1 MNSKFR
7 QPIVVVLGHID
18 SGKTSLLD
26 KIRGTAVQSREAGG
40 ITQHIGASFFPIET
54 LEDLCGNLLE
64 KVGGKID
71 IPGILVIDTPGHA
84 VFTNLRNRGGSASD
98 ISILVIDAMKGI
110 EVQTRE
116 SLDILRKRKVPF
128 LIALNKLDTVPGWR
142 PSSSL
147 TSSLKQLDES
157 TRNNLDGRIYDVV
170 GELSRHGIQSEA
182 FYRLQDP
189 QKQVAIVPVSAK
201 TGEGIPELISLL
213 IGLTQSY
220 LKQKLT
226 VSGNTRGI
234 VLEVTE
240 EPGLGDTA
248 NIILT
253 DGILNKNDEI
263 AVAKK
268 EGAVLTKI
276 KAIFMPK
283 PLDEMRDPRDK
294 FSPVNQVVAA
304 TGAKISTSDLEG
316 VLGGSPIIGI
326 NDGNLELVKN
336 EIESEIKSI
345 FVETDNVGIIVKA
358 DTLGSLEA
366 VVDTLKESNIAIST
380 ADTGMVSRKDVIKA
394 QVITET
400 DKYLGSILAFGVK
413 VLDDAKEEA
422 NKNGIRIFSQ
432 PVLYDLVDE
441 YQDWVTSD
449 KENMQRTELDSI
461 ILPCKFQLIKGMVF
475 RRNGPAVCGVEI
487 LGGSL
492 KQKSSIIN
500 SEGKEVGV
508 VKQIQDNGEN
518 IQNAPK
524 GSEVAISMNEPVIG
538 RTIREG
544 EILYSLPNDIGVRL
558 LKDRYSDSLSED
570 ELAILNEI
578 IELRRKVVP
587 LYGF

>member
-54 LEDLCGNLLE
+54 LEQLCGSLLQ

-98 ISILVIDAMKGI
+98 ISILVIDAMKGL

-142 PSSSL
+142 SSSSL
-147 TSSLKQLDES
+147 TSSLKQLDE
-157 TRNNLDGRIYDVV
+157 TTQDNLDGRIYNVV
-170 GELSRHGIQSEA
+170 GELSRYGIQSEA

-226 VSGNTRGI
+226 VSNETRGI

-253 DGILNKNDEI
+253 DGVLNKHDEI

-268 EGAVLTKI
+268 DGVVTTKI

-294 FSPVNQVVAA
+294 FTPVDRVVAA
-304 TGAKISTSDLEG
+304 SGVKISTSDLDG

-326 NDGNLELVKN
+326 TDSNIDSVKN

-345 FVETDNVGIIVKA
+345 FVETDSVGIIVKA

-366 VVDTLKESNIAIST
+366 VVDTLKENDISIST
-380 ADTGMVSRKDVIKA
+380 ADTGMVSRKDVVKA

-413 VLDDAKEEA
+413 VLDDAKDEA

-441 YQDWVTSD
+441 YRDWVTSD
-449 KENMQRTELDSI
+449 KENMQRTELDLI
-461 ILPCKFQLIKGMVF
+461 MMPCKFQLIKGMVF

-487 LGGSL
+487 LVGSL
-492 KQKSSIIN
+492 KQKSIIIN
-500 SEGKEVGV
+500 STGKEVGV
-508 VKQIQDNGEN
+508 IKQIEDNGEN
-518 IQNAPK
+518 IKQAAK
-524 GSEVAISMNEPVIG
+524 GSEVAVSMNEPVIG

-558 LKDRYSDSLSED
+558 LKERYHDSLSDD
-570 ELAILNEI
+570 ESNILDEI
-578 IELRRKVVP
+578 ITLRRKVVP

>member
-1 MNSKFR
+1 MNAKFR

-54 LEDLCGNLLE
+54 LEQLCGNLLQ

-98 ISILVIDAMKGI
+98 ISILVIDAMKGL

-142 PSSSL
+142 SSSSL
-147 TSSLKQLDES
+147 TSSLKQLDE
-157 TRNNLDGRIYDVV
+157 TTQDNLDGRIYNVV
-170 GELSRHGIQSEA
+170 GELSRYGIQSEA
-182 FYRLQDP
+182 FYRLQNP

-226 VSGNTRGI
+226 VSNETRGI

-253 DGILNKNDEI
+253 DGVLNKYDEI

-268 EGAVLTKI
+268 DGVVTTKI

-294 FSPVNQVVAA
+294 FTPVDRVVAA
-304 TGAKISTSDLEG
+304 SGVKISTSDLDG

-326 NDGNLELVKN
+326 TDSNIDSVKN

-345 FVETDNVGIIVKA
+345 FIETDSVGIIVKA

-366 VVDTLKESNIAIST
+366 VVDTLKENDISIST
-380 ADTGMVSRKDVIKA
+380 ADTGMVSRKDVVKA

-413 VLDDAKEEA
+413 VLDDAKDEA

-432 PVLYDLVDE
+432 PVIYDLVDE
-441 YQDWVTSD
+441 YRDWVTSD
-449 KENMQRTELDSI
+449 KENMQRTELDLI
-461 ILPCKFQLIKGMVF
+461 MMPCKFQLIKGMVF

-487 LGGSL
+487 LVGSL
-492 KQKSSIIN
+492 KQKSIIIN
-500 SEGKEVGV
+500 STGKEVGV
-508 VKQIQDNGEN
+508 IKQIEDNGEK
-518 IQNAPK
+518 IKQAAK
-524 GSEVAISMNEPVIG
+524 GSEVAVSMNEPVIG

-558 LKDRYSDSLSED
+558 LKERYHDSLSDD
-570 ELAILNEI
+570 ESNILDEI
-578 IELRRKVVP
+578 ITLRRKVVP

>member
-54 LEDLCGNLLE
+54 LEQLCGNLLQ

-98 ISILVIDAMKGI
+98 ISILVIDAMKGL

-142 PSSSL
+142 SSSSL
-147 TSSLKQLDES
+147 TSSLKQLDE
-157 TRNNLDGRIYDVV
+157 TTQNNLDGRIYNVV
-170 GELSRHGIQSEA
+170 GELSRYGIQSEA
-182 FYRLQDP
+182 FYRLQNP

-226 VSGNTRGI
+226 VSNDTRGI

-253 DGILNKNDEI
+253 DGVLNKHDEI

-268 EGAVLTKI
+268 DGVVTTKI

-294 FSPVNQVVAA
+294 FTPVDQVVAA
-304 TGAKISTSDLEG
+304 SGVKISTSDLDG

-326 NDGNLELVKN
+326 TDSNIDSVKN

-345 FVETDNVGIIVKA
+345 FVETDSVGIIVKA

-366 VVDTLKESNIAIST
+366 VVDTLKENDISIST
-380 ADTGMVSRKDVIKA
+380 ADTGMVSRKDVVKA

-413 VLDDAKEEA
+413 VLDDAKDEA

-441 YQDWVTSD
+441 YRDWVTSD
-449 KENMQRTELDSI
+449 KENMQRTELDLI
-461 ILPCKFQLIKGMVF
+461 MMPCKFQLIKGMVF

-487 LGGSL
+487 LVGSL
-492 KQKSSIIN
+492 KQKSIIIN
-500 SEGKEVGV
+500 STGKEVGV
-508 VKQIQDNGEN
+508 IKQIEDNGEN
-518 IQNAPK
+518 IKQAAK
-524 GSEVAISMNEPVIG
+524 GSEVAVSMNEPVIG

-558 LKDRYSDSLSED
+558 LKERYHDSLSDD
-570 ELAILNEI
+570 ESNILDEI
-578 IELRRKVVP
+578 ITLRRKVVP

>member
-54 LEDLCGNLLE
+54 LEQLCGNLLQ

-98 ISILVIDAMKGI
+98 ISILVIDAMKGL

-142 PSSSL
+142 SSSSL
-147 TSSLKQLDES
+147 TSSLKQLDE
-157 TRNNLDGRIYDVV
+157 TTQDNLDGRIYNVV
-170 GELSRHGIQSEA
+170 GELSRYGIQSEA
-182 FYRLQDP
+182 FYRLQNP

-226 VSGNTRGI
+226 VSNDTRGI

-253 DGILNKNDEI
+253 DGVLNKYDEI

-268 EGAVLTKI
+268 DGVVTTKI

-294 FSPVNQVVAA
+294 FTPVDRVVAA
-304 TGAKISTSDLEG
+304 SGVKISTSDLDG

-326 NDGNLELVKN
+326 TDSNIDSVKN

-345 FVETDNVGIIVKA
+345 FVETDSVGIIVKA

-366 VVDTLKESNIAIST
+366 VVDTLKENDISIST
-380 ADTGMVSRKDVIKA
+380 ADTGMVSRKDVVKA

-413 VLDDAKEEA
+413 VLDDAKDEA

-441 YQDWVTSD
+441 YRDWVTSD
-449 KENMQRTELDSI
+449 KENMQRTELDLI
-461 ILPCKFQLIKGMVF
+461 MMPCKFQLIKGMVF

-487 LGGSL
+487 LVGSL
-492 KQKSSIIN
+492 KQKSIIIN
-500 SEGKEVGV
+500 STGKEVGV
-508 VKQIQDNGEN
+508 IKQIEDNGEN
-518 IQNAPK
+518 IKQAAK
-524 GSEVAISMNEPVIG
+524 GSEVAVSMNEPVIG

-558 LKDRYSDSLSED
+558 LKERYHDSLSDD
-570 ELAILNEI
+570 ESNILDEI
-578 IELRRKVVP
+578 ITLRRKVVP

>member
-54 LEDLCGNLLE
+54 LEQLCGNLLQ

-147 TSSLKQLDES
+147 TSSLKQLDE
-157 TRNNLDGRIYDVV
+157 TTQNNLDGRIYNVV
-170 GELSRHGIQSEA
+170 GELSRYGIQSEA

-226 VSGNTRGI
+226 VSDDTRGI

-253 DGILNKNDEI
+253 DGVLNKHDEI

-268 EGAVLTKI
+268 DGAVTTKI

-294 FSPVNQVVAA
+294 FTPVDQVVAA
-304 TGAKISTSDLEG
+304 SGVKISTSDLDG

-326 NDGNLELVKN
+326 TDGNIDSVKN
-336 EIESEIKSI
+336 EIESEIKAI
-345 FVETDNVGIIVKA
+345 FVETDSVGIIVKA

-366 VVDTLKESNIAIST
+366 VVDTLKENDISIST
-380 ADTGMVSRKDVIKA
+380 ADTGMVSRKDVVKA

-400 DKYLGSILAFGVK
+400 NKYLGSILAFGVK
-413 VLDDAKEEA
+413 VLDDAKDEA

-441 YQDWVTSD
+441 YRDWVTSD
-449 KENMQRTELDSI
+449 KENMQKTELDSI
-461 ILPCKFQLIKGMVF
+461 MMPCKFQLIKGMVF

-492 KQKSSIIN
+492 KQKSIIIN
-500 SEGKEVGV
+500 STGKEVGV
-508 VKQIQDNGEN
+508 IKQIEDNGEN
-518 IQNAPK
+518 IKQAAK
-524 GSEVAISMNEPVIG
+524 GSEVSVSMNEPVIG

-558 LKDRYSDSLSED
+558 LKERYHDSLSDD
-570 ELAILNEI
+570 ESNILDEI
-578 IELRRKVVP
+578 ITLRRKVVP

>member
-1 MNSKFR
+1 M
-7 QPIVVVLGHID
+7 
-18 SGKTSLLD
+18 
-26 KIRGTAVQSREAGG
+26 
-40 ITQHIGASFFPIET
+40 
-54 LEDLCGNLLE
+54 
-64 KVGGKID
+64 
-71 IPGILVIDTPGHA
+71 
-84 VFTNLRNRGGSASD
+84 
-98 ISILVIDAMKGI
+98 
-110 EVQTRE
+110 
-116 SLDILRKRKVPF
+116 
-128 LIALNKLDTVPGWR
+128 
-142 PSSSL
+142 
-147 TSSLKQLDES
+147 
-157 TRNNLDGRIYDVV
+157 
-170 GELSRHGIQSEA
+170 
-182 FYRLQDP
+182 
-189 QKQVAIVPVSAK
+189 
-201 TGEGIPELISLL
+201 

-226 VSGNTRGI
+226 VSDDTRGI

-253 DGILNKNDEI
+253 DGVLNKHDEI

-268 EGAVLTKI
+268 DGAVTTKI

-294 FSPVNQVVAA
+294 FTPVDQVVAA
-304 TGAKISTSDLEG
+304 SGVKISTSDLDG

-326 NDGNLELVKN
+326 TDGNIDSVKN

-345 FVETDNVGIIVKA
+345 FVETDSVGIIVKA

-366 VVDTLKESNIAIST
+366 VVDTLKENDISIST
-380 ADTGMVSRKDVIKA
+380 ADTGMVSRKDVVKA

-413 VLDDAKEEA
+413 VLDDAKDEA

-441 YQDWVTSD
+441 YSDCVTSD
-449 KENMQRTELDSI
+449 KEIMQRTELDSI
-461 ILPCKFQLIKGMVF
+461 IMPCKFQLMKGMVF
-475 RRNGPAVCGVEI
+475 RRNGPAVCCIEI

-492 KQKSSIIN
+492 KQKSIIIN
-500 SEGKEVGV
+500 STGKEVGV
-508 VKQIQDNGEN
+508 IKQIEDNGEN
-518 IQNAPK
+518 IKQAAK
-524 GSEVAISMNEPVIG
+524 GSEVAVSMNEPVIG

-558 LKDRYSDSLSED
+558 LKERYHDSLSDD
-570 ELAILNEI
+570 ESNILDEI
-578 IELRRKVVP
+578 ITLRRKVVP

>member
-128 LIALNKLDTVPGWR
+128 IIALNKLDTVPGWR

-189 QKQVAIVPVSAK
+189 KKQVAIVPVSAK

-226 VSGNTRGI
+226 VSGDTRGI

-326 NDGNLELVKN
+326 NDGNLDLVKN

-345 FVETDNVGIIVKA
+345 FVETDSVGIIVKA

-422 NKNGIRIFSQ
+422 NKNGIRIFSE

-441 YQDWVTSD
+441 YRDWVTSD
-449 KENMQRTELDSI
+449 KENLQRTELDSI

-492 KQKSSIIN
+492 KHKSSIIN

-508 VKQIQDNGEN
+508 VKQIKDNGEN

-524 GSEVAISMNEPVIG
+524 GSEVSISMNEPVIG

-544 EILYSLPNDIGVRL
+544 EILYSLPANIGVRL
-558 LKDRYSDSLSED
+558 LKDQHSDSLSED
-570 ELAILNEI
+570 ELTILDEI

>member
-128 LIALNKLDTVPGWR
+128 IIALNKLDTVPGWR

-189 QKQVAIVPVSAK
+189 KKQVAIVPVSAK

-226 VSGNTRGI
+226 VSGDTRGI

-345 FVETDNVGIIVKA
+345 FVETDSVGIIVKA

-422 NKNGIRIFSQ
+422 NKNGIRIFSE

-441 YQDWVTSD
+441 YRDWVTSD
-449 KENMQRTELDSI
+449 KENLQRTELDSI

-492 KQKSSIIN
+492 KHKSSIIN

-508 VKQIQDNGEN
+508 VKQIKDNGEN

-524 GSEVAISMNEPVIG
+524 GSEVSISMNEPVIG

-544 EILYSLPNDIGVRL
+544 EILYSLPANIGVRL
-558 LKDRYSDSLSED
+558 LKDRHSDSLSED
-570 ELAILNEI
+570 ELTILDEI

>member
-54 LEDLCGNLLE
+54 LEQLCGNLLQ

-98 ISILVIDAMKGI
+98 ISILVIDAMKGL

-142 PSSSL
+142 SSSSL
-147 TSSLKQLDES
+147 TSSLKQLDE
-157 TRNNLDGRIYDVV
+157 TTQDNLDGRIYNVV
-170 GELSRHGIQSEA
+170 GELSRYGIQSEA
-182 FYRLQDP
+182 FYRLQNP

-226 VSGNTRGI
+226 VSNETRGI

-253 DGILNKNDEI
+253 DGVLNKYDEI

-268 EGAVLTKI
+268 DGVVTTKI

-294 FSPVNQVVAA
+294 FTPVDRVVAA
-304 TGAKISTSDLEG
+304 SGVKISTSDLDG

-326 NDGNLELVKN
+326 TDSNIDSVKN

-345 FVETDNVGIIVKA
+345 FIETDSVGIIVKA

-366 VVDTLKESNIAIST
+366 VVDTLKENDISIST
-380 ADTGMVSRKDVIKA
+380 ADTGMVSRKDVVKA

-413 VLDDAKEEA
+413 VLDDAKDEA

-432 PVLYDLVDE
+432 PVIYDLVDE
-441 YQDWVTSD
+441 YRDWVTSD
-449 KENMQRTELDSI
+449 KENMQRTELDLI
-461 ILPCKFQLIKGMVF
+461 IMPCKFQLIKGMVF

-487 LGGSL
+487 LVGSL
-492 KQKSSIIN
+492 KQKSIIIN
-500 SEGKEVGV
+500 STGKEVGV
-508 VKQIQDNGEN
+508 IKQIEDNGEK
-518 IQNAPK
+518 IKQAAK
-524 GSEVAISMNEPVIG
+524 GSEVAVSMNEPVIG

-558 LKDRYSDSLSED
+558 LKERYHDSLSDD
-570 ELAILNEI
+570 ESNILDEI
-578 IELRRKVVP
+578 ITLRRKVVP

>member
-54 LEDLCGNLLE
+54 LEQLCGNLLQ

-98 ISILVIDAMKGI
+98 ISILVIDAMKGL

-142 PSSSL
+142 SSSSL
-147 TSSLKQLDES
+147 TSSLKQLDE
-157 TRNNLDGRIYDVV
+157 TTQDNLDGRIYNVV
-170 GELSRHGIQSEA
+170 GELSRYGIQSEA
-182 FYRLQDP
+182 FYRLQNP

-226 VSGNTRGI
+226 VSNETRGI

-248 NIILT
+248 NIILI
-253 DGILNKNDEI
+253 DGVLNKHDEI

-268 EGAVLTKI
+268 DGVVTTKI
-276 KAIFMPK
+276 KAMFMPK

-294 FSPVNQVVAA
+294 FTPVDQVVAA
-304 TGAKISTSDLEG
+304 SGVKISTSDLDG

-326 NDGNLELVKN
+326 TDSNIDSVKN

-345 FVETDNVGIIVKA
+345 FVETDSVGIIVKA

-366 VVDTLKESNIAIST
+366 IVDTLKENDISIST
-380 ADTGMVSRKDVIKA
+380 ADTGMVSRKDVVKA

-413 VLDDAKEEA
+413 VLDDAKDEA

-441 YQDWVTSD
+441 YRDWVTSD
-449 KENMQRTELDSI
+449 KENMQRTELDLI
-461 ILPCKFQLIKGMVF
+461 MMPCKFQLIKGMVF

-487 LGGSL
+487 LVGSL
-492 KQKSSIIN
+492 KQKSIIIN
-500 SEGKEVGV
+500 STGKEVGV
-508 VKQIQDNGEN
+508 IKQIEDNGEK
-518 IQNAPK
+518 IKQAAK
-524 GSEVAISMNEPVIG
+524 GSEVAVSMNEPVIG

-558 LKDRYSDSLSED
+558 LKERYHDSLSDD
-570 ELAILNEI
+570 ESNILDEI
-578 IELRRKVVP
+578 ITLRRKVVP

>member
-54 LEDLCGNLLE
+54 LEQLCGNLLQ

-98 ISILVIDAMKGI
+98 ISILVIDAMKGL

-116 SLDILRKRKVPF
+116 SIDILRKRKVPF

-147 TSSLKQLDES
+147 TSSLKQLDE
-157 TRNNLDGRIYDVV
+157 TTQNNLDGRIYNVV
-170 GELSRHGIQSEA
+170 GELSRYGIQSEA

-226 VSGNTRGI
+226 VSDDTRGI

-253 DGILNKNDEI
+253 DGVLNKHDEI

-268 EGAVLTKI
+268 DGAVTTKI

-294 FSPVNQVVAA
+294 FTPVDQVVAA
-304 TGAKISTSDLEG
+304 SGVKISTSDLDG

-326 NDGNLELVKN
+326 TDGNIDSVKN

-345 FVETDNVGIIVKA
+345 FVETDSVGIIVKA

-366 VVDTLKESNIAIST
+366 VVDTLKENDISIST
-380 ADTGMVSRKDVIKA
+380 ADTGMVSRKDVVKA

-400 DKYLGSILAFGVK
+400 NKYLGSILAFGVK
-413 VLDDAKEEA
+413 VLDDAKDEA

-441 YQDWVTSD
+441 YRDWVTSD
-449 KENMQRTELDSI
+449 KENMQKTELDSI
-461 ILPCKFQLIKGMVF
+461 MMPCKFQLIKGMVF

-492 KQKSSIIN
+492 KQKSIIIN
-500 SEGKEVGV
+500 STGKEVGV
-508 VKQIQDNGEN
+508 IKQIEDNGEN
-518 IQNAPK
+518 IKQAAK
-524 GSEVAISMNEPVIG
+524 GNEVAVSMNEPVIG

-558 LKDRYSDSLSED
+558 LKERYHDSLSDD
-570 ELAILNEI
+570 ESNILDEI
-578 IELRRKVVP
+578 ITLRRKVVP

>member
-128 LIALNKLDTVPGWR
+128 IIALNKLDTVPGWR

-189 QKQVAIVPVSAK
+189 KKQVAIVPVSAK

-226 VSGNTRGI
+226 VSGDTRGI

-345 FVETDNVGIIVKA
+345 FVETDSVGIVVKA

-441 YQDWVTSD
+441 YRDWVTSD
-449 KENMQRTELDSI
+449 KENLQRTELDSI

-508 VKQIQDNGEN
+508 VKQIKDNGEN

-524 GSEVAISMNEPVIG
+524 GSEVSISMNEPVIG

-544 EILYSLPNDIGVRL
+544 EILYSLPANIGVRL
-558 LKDRYSDSLSED
+558 LKDRHSDSLSED
-570 ELAILNEI
+570 ELTILDEI

>member
-128 LIALNKLDTVPGWR
+128 IIALNKLDTVPGWR

-189 QKQVAIVPVSAK
+189 KKQVAIVPVSAK

-226 VSGNTRGI
+226 VSGDTRGI

-326 NDGNLELVKN
+326 NDGNLDLVKN

-345 FVETDNVGIIVKA
+345 FVETDSVGIIVKA

-441 YQDWVTSD
+441 YRDWVTSD
-449 KENMQRTELDSI
+449 KENLQRTELDSI

-508 VKQIQDNGEN
+508 VKQIKDNGEN

-524 GSEVAISMNEPVIG
+524 GSEVSISMNEPVIG

-544 EILYSLPNDIGVRL
+544 EILYSLPANIGVRL
-558 LKDRYSDSLSED
+558 LKDRHSDSLSED
-570 ELAILNEI
+570 ELTILDEI

>member
-304 TGAKISTSDLEG
+304 TGA
-316 VLGGSPIIGI
+316 
-326 NDGNLELVKN
+326 
-336 EIESEIKSI
+336 
-345 FVETDNVGIIVKA
+345 
-358 DTLGSLEA
+358 
-366 VVDTLKESNIAIST
+366 
-380 ADTGMVSRKDVIKA
+380 
-394 QVITET
+394 
-400 DKYLGSILAFGVK
+400 
-413 VLDDAKEEA
+413 
-422 NKNGIRIFSQ
+422 
-432 PVLYDLVDE
+432 
-441 YQDWVTSD
+441 
-449 KENMQRTELDSI
+449 
-461 ILPCKFQLIKGMVF
+461 
-475 RRNGPAVCGVEI
+475 
-487 LGGSL
+487 
-492 KQKSSIIN
+492 
-500 SEGKEVGV
+500 
-508 VKQIQDNGEN
+508 
-518 IQNAPK
+518 
-524 GSEVAISMNEPVIG
+524 
-538 RTIREG
+538 
-544 EILYSLPNDIGVRL
+544 
-558 LKDRYSDSLSED
+558 
-570 ELAILNEI
+570 
-578 IELRRKVVP
+578 
-587 LYGF
+587 

>member
-54 LEDLCGNLLE
+54 LEQLCGNLLQ

-98 ISILVIDAMKGI
+98 ISILVIDAMKGL

-147 TSSLKQLDES
+147 TSSLKQLDE
-157 TRNNLDGRIYDVV
+157 TTQNNLDGRIYNVV
-170 GELSRHGIQSEA
+170 GELSRYGIQSEA

-226 VSGNTRGI
+226 VSDDTRGI

-253 DGILNKNDEI
+253 DGVLNKHDEI

-268 EGAVLTKI
+268 DGAVITKI

-294 FSPVNQVVAA
+294 FTPVDQVVAA
-304 TGAKISTSDLEG
+304 SGVKISTSDLDG

-326 NDGNLELVKN
+326 TDGNIDSVKN
-336 EIESEIKSI
+336 EIESEIKAI
-345 FVETDNVGIIVKA
+345 FVETDSVGIIVKA

-366 VVDTLKESNIAIST
+366 VVDTLKENDISIST
-380 ADTGMVSRKDVIKA
+380 ADTGMVSRKDVVKA

-400 DKYLGSILAFGVK
+400 NKYLGSILAFGVK
-413 VLDDAKEEA
+413 VLDDAKDEA

-441 YQDWVTSD
+441 YRDWVTSD
-449 KENMQRTELDSI
+449 KENMQKTELDSI
-461 ILPCKFQLIKGMVF
+461 MMPCKFQLIKGMVF

-487 LGGSL
+487 LVGSL
-492 KQKSSIIN
+492 KQKSIIIN
-500 SEGKEVGV
+500 STGKEVGV
-508 VKQIQDNGEN
+508 IKQIEDNGEN
-518 IQNAPK
+518 IKQATK
-524 GSEVAISMNEPVIG
+524 GSEVAVSMNEPVIG

-558 LKDRYSDSLSED
+558 LKGRYHDSLSDD
-570 ELAILNEI
+570 ESNILDEI
-578 IELRRKVVP
+578 ITLRRKVVP

>member
-54 LEDLCGNLLE
+54 LEQLCGNLLQ

-98 ISILVIDAMKGI
+98 ISILVIDAMKGL

-142 PSSSL
+142 SSSSL
-147 TSSLKQLDES
+147 TSSLKQLDE
-157 TRNNLDGRIYDVV
+157 TTQDNLDGRIYNVV
-170 GELSRHGIQSEA
+170 GELSRYGIQSEA
-182 FYRLQDP
+182 FYRLQNP

-226 VSGNTRGI
+226 VSNETRGI

-248 NIILT
+248 NIILI
-253 DGILNKNDEI
+253 DGVLNKHDEI

-268 EGAVLTKI
+268 DGVVTTKI
-276 KAIFMPK
+276 KAMFMPK

-294 FSPVNQVVAA
+294 FTPVDQVVAA
-304 TGAKISTSDLEG
+304 SGVKISTSDLDG

-326 NDGNLELVKN
+326 TDSNIDSVKN

-345 FVETDNVGIIVKA
+345 FVETDSVGIIVKA

-366 VVDTLKESNIAIST
+366 IVDTLKENDISIST
-380 ADTGMVSRKDVIKA
+380 ADTGMVSRKDVVKA

-413 VLDDAKEEA
+413 VLDDAKDEA

-441 YQDWVTSD
+441 YRDWVTSD
-449 KENMQRTELDSI
+449 KENMQRTELDLI
-461 ILPCKFQLIKGMVF
+461 MMPCKFQLIKGMVF

-487 LGGSL
+487 LVGSL
-492 KQKSSIIN
+492 KQKSIIIN
-500 SEGKEVGV
+500 STGKEVGV
-508 VKQIQDNGEN
+508 IKQIEDNGEN
-518 IQNAPK
+518 IKQAAK
-524 GSEVAISMNEPVIG
+524 GSEVAVSMNEPVIG

-558 LKDRYSDSLSED
+558 LKERYHDSLSDD
-570 ELAILNEI
+570 ESNILDEI
-578 IELRRKVVP
+578 ITLRRKVVP

>member
-54 LEDLCGNLLE
+54 LEQLCGNLLQ

-98 ISILVIDAMKGI
+98 ISILVIDAMKGL

-147 TSSLKQLDES
+147 TSSLKQLDE
-157 TRNNLDGRIYDVV
+157 TTQNNLDGRIYNVV
-170 GELSRHGIQSEA
+170 GELSRYGIQSEA

-226 VSGNTRGI
+226 VSDDTRGI

-253 DGILNKNDEI
+253 VLNKHDEI

-268 EGAVLTKI
+268 DGAVTTKI
-276 KAIFMPK
+276 KAMFMPK

-294 FSPVNQVVAA
+294 FSPVDQVVAA
-304 TGAKISTSDLEG
+304 SGVKISTSDLDG

-326 NDGNLELVKN
+326 TDGNIDSVKN

-345 FVETDNVGIIVKA
+345 FVETDSVGIIVKA

-366 VVDTLKESNIAIST
+366 VVDTLKENDISIST
-380 ADTGMVSRKDVIKA
+380 ADTGMVSRKDVVKA

-413 VLDDAKEEA
+413 VLDDAKDEA

-441 YQDWVTSD
+441 YRDWVTSD

-461 ILPCKFQLIKGMVF
+461 IMPCKFQLMKGMVF

-492 KQKSSIIN
+492 KQKSIIIN
-500 SEGKEVGV
+500 STGKEVGV
-508 VKQIQDNGEN
+508 IKQIEDNGEN
-518 IQNAPK
+518 IKQAAK
-524 GSEVAISMNEPVIG
+524 GSEVAVSMNEPVIG

-544 EILYSLPNDIGVRL
+544 EILYSLPNNIGVRL
-558 LKDRYSDSLSED
+558 LKGRYHDSLSDD
-570 ELAILNEI
+570 ESNILDEI
-578 IELRRKVVP
+578 ITLRRKVVP

>member
-54 LEDLCGNLLE
+54 LEQLCGNLLQ

-98 ISILVIDAMKGI
+98 ISILVIDAMKGL

-142 PSSSL
+142 SSSSL
-147 TSSLKQLDES
+147 TSSLKQLDE
-157 TRNNLDGRIYDVV
+157 TTQDNLDGRIYNVV
-170 GELSRHGIQSEA
+170 GELSRYGIQSEA
-182 FYRLQDP
+182 FYRLQNP

-226 VSGNTRGI
+226 VSNETRGI

-248 NIILT
+248 NIILI
-253 DGILNKNDEI
+253 DGVLNKHDEI

-268 EGAVLTKI
+268 DGVVTTKI
-276 KAIFMPK
+276 KAMFMPK

-294 FSPVNQVVAA
+294 FTPVDQVVAA
-304 TGAKISTSDLEG
+304 SGVKISTSDLDG

-326 NDGNLELVKN
+326 TDSNIDSVKN

-345 FVETDNVGIIVKA
+345 FIETDSVGIIVKA

-366 VVDTLKESNIAIST
+366 VVDTLKENDISIST
-380 ADTGMVSRKDVIKA
+380 ADTGMVSRKDVVKA

-413 VLDDAKEEA
+413 VLDDAKDEA

-441 YQDWVTSD
+441 YRDWVTSD
-449 KENMQRTELDSI
+449 KENMQRTELDLI
-461 ILPCKFQLIKGMVF
+461 IMPCKFQLIKGMVF

-487 LGGSL
+487 LVGSL
-492 KQKSSIIN
+492 KQKSIIIN
-500 SEGKEVGV
+500 STGKEVGV
-508 VKQIQDNGEN
+508 IKQIEDNGEN
-518 IQNAPK
+518 IKQAAK
-524 GSEVAISMNEPVIG
+524 GSEVAVSMNEPVIG

-558 LKDRYSDSLSED
+558 LKERYHDSLSDD
-570 ELAILNEI
+570 ESNILDEI
-578 IELRRKVVP
+578 ITLRRKVVP

>member
-253 DGILNKNDEI
+253 DGILTKNDEI

-345 FVETDNVGIIVKA
+345 FVETDSVGIIVKA

-422 NKNGIRIFSQ
+422 NKNGIRIFSE

-441 YQDWVTSD
+441 YRDWVTSD
-449 KENMQRTELDSI
+449 KENLQRTELDSI

-492 KQKSSIIN
+492 KHKSSIIN

-508 VKQIQDNGEN
+508 VKQIKDNGEN

-524 GSEVAISMNEPVIG
+524 GSEVSISMNEPVIG

-544 EILYSLPNDIGVRL
+544 EILYSLPANIGVRL
-558 LKDRYSDSLSED
+558 LKDRHSDSLSED
-570 ELAILNEI
+570 ELTILDEI

>member
-54 LEDLCGNLLE
+54 LEQLCGSLLQ

-98 ISILVIDAMKGI
+98 ISILVIDAMKGL

-142 PSSSL
+142 SSSSL
-147 TSSLKQLDES
+147 TSSLKQLDE
-157 TRNNLDGRIYDVV
+157 TTQDNLDGRIYNVV
-170 GELSRHGIQSEA
+170 GELSRYGIQSEA

-226 VSGNTRGI
+226 VSNETRGI

-253 DGILNKNDEI
+253 DGVLNKHDEI

-268 EGAVLTKI
+268 DGVVTTKI

-294 FSPVNQVVAA
+294 FTPVDQVVAA
-304 TGAKISTSDLEG
+304 SGVKISTSDLDG

-326 NDGNLELVKN
+326 TDSNIDSVKN

-345 FVETDNVGIIVKA
+345 FVETDSVGIIVKA

-366 VVDTLKESNIAIST
+366 VVDTLKENDISIST
-380 ADTGMVSRKDVIKA
+380 ADTGMVSRKDVVKA

-413 VLDDAKEEA
+413 VLDDAKDEA

-441 YQDWVTSD
+441 YRDWVTSD
-449 KENMQRTELDSI
+449 KENMQRTELDLI
-461 ILPCKFQLIKGMVF
+461 MMPCKFQLIKGMVF

-487 LGGSL
+487 LVGSL
-492 KQKSSIIN
+492 KQKSIIIN
-500 SEGKEVGV
+500 STGKEVGV
-508 VKQIQDNGEN
+508 IKQIEDNGEN
-518 IQNAPK
+518 IKQAAK
-524 GSEVAISMNEPVIG
+524 GSEVAVSMNEPVIG

-558 LKDRYSDSLSED
+558 LKERYHDSLSDD
-570 ELAILNEI
+570 ESNILDEI
-578 IELRRKVVP
+578 ITLRRKVVP

>member
-54 LEDLCGNLLE
+54 LEQLCGNLLQ

-98 ISILVIDAMKGI
+98 ISILVIDAMKGL

-142 PSSSL
+142 SSSSL
-147 TSSLKQLDES
+147 TSSLKQLDE
-157 TRNNLDGRIYDVV
+157 TTQNNLDGRIYNVV
-170 GELSRHGIQSEA
+170 GELSRYGIQSEA
-182 FYRLQDP
+182 FYRLQNP

-226 VSGNTRGI
+226 VSNETRGI

-253 DGILNKNDEI
+253 DGVLNKHDEI

-268 EGAVLTKI
+268 DGVVTTKI

-294 FSPVNQVVAA
+294 FTPVDQVVAA
-304 TGAKISTSDLEG
+304 SGVKISTSDLDG

-326 NDGNLELVKN
+326 TDSNIDSVKN

-345 FVETDNVGIIVKA
+345 FVETDSVGIIVKA

-366 VVDTLKESNIAIST
+366 VVDTLKENDISIST
-380 ADTGMVSRKDVIKA
+380 ADTGMVSRKDVVKA

-413 VLDDAKEEA
+413 VLDDAKDEA

-441 YQDWVTSD
+441 YRDWVTSD
-449 KENMQRTELDSI
+449 KENMQRTELDLI
-461 ILPCKFQLIKGMVF
+461 MMPCKFQLIKGMVF

-487 LGGSL
+487 LVGSL
-492 KQKSSIIN
+492 KQKSIIIN
-500 SEGKEVGV
+500 STGKEVGV
-508 VKQIQDNGEN
+508 IKQIEDNGEN
-518 IQNAPK
+518 IKQAAK
-524 GSEVAISMNEPVIG
+524 GSEVAVSMNEPVIG

-558 LKDRYSDSLSED
+558 LKGRYHDSLSDD
-570 ELAILNEI
+570 ESNILDEI
-578 IELRRKVVP
+578 ITLRRKVVP

>member
-54 LEDLCGNLLE
+54 LEQLCGNLLQ

-98 ISILVIDAMKGI
+98 ISILVIDAMKGL

-142 PSSSL
+142 SSSSL
-147 TSSLKQLDES
+147 TSSLKQLDE
-157 TRNNLDGRIYDVV
+157 TTQDNLDGRIYNVV
-170 GELSRHGIQSEA
+170 GELSRYGIQSEA
-182 FYRLQDP
+182 FYRLQNP

-226 VSGNTRGI
+226 VSNETRGI

-253 DGILNKNDEI
+253 DGVLNKYDEI

-268 EGAVLTKI
+268 DGVVTTKI

-294 FSPVNQVVAA
+294 FTPVDRVVAA
-304 TGAKISTSDLEG
+304 SGVKISTSDLDG

-326 NDGNLELVKN
+326 TDSNIDSVKN

-345 FVETDNVGIIVKA
+345 FVETDSVGIIVKA

-366 VVDTLKESNIAIST
+366 VVDTLKENDISIST
-380 ADTGMVSRKDVIKA
+380 ADTGMVSRKDVVKA

-413 VLDDAKEEA
+413 VLDDAKDEA

-441 YQDWVTSD
+441 YRDWVTSD
-449 KENMQRTELDSI
+449 KENMQRTELDLI
-461 ILPCKFQLIKGMVF
+461 MMPCKFQLIKGMVF

-487 LGGSL
+487 LVGSL
-492 KQKSSIIN
+492 KQKSIIIN
-500 SEGKEVGV
+500 STGKEVGV
-508 VKQIQDNGEN
+508 IKQIEDNGEN
-518 IQNAPK
+518 IKQAAK
-524 GSEVAISMNEPVIG
+524 GSEVAVSMNEPVIG

-558 LKDRYSDSLSED
+558 LKERYHDSLSDD
-570 ELAILNEI
+570 ESNILDEI
-578 IELRRKVVP
+578 ITLRRKVVP

>member
-54 LEDLCGNLLE
+54 LEQLCGNLLQ

-147 TSSLKQLDES
+147 TSSLKQLDE
-157 TRNNLDGRIYDVV
+157 TTQNNLDGRIYNVV
-170 GELSRHGIQSEA
+170 GELSRYGIQSEA

-226 VSGNTRGI
+226 VSDDTRGI

-253 DGILNKNDEI
+253 DGVLNKHDEI

-268 EGAVLTKI
+268 DGAVTTKI
-276 KAIFMPK
+276 KAMFMPK

-294 FSPVNQVVAA
+294 FTPVDQVVAA
-304 TGAKISTSDLEG
+304 SGVKISTSDLDG

-326 NDGNLELVKN
+326 TDGNIDSVKN

-345 FVETDNVGIIVKA
+345 FVETDSVGIIVKA

-366 VVDTLKESNIAIST
+366 VVDTLKENDISIST
-380 ADTGMVSRKDVIKA
+380 ADTGMVSRKDVVKA

-400 DKYLGSILAFGVK
+400 NKYLGSILAFGVK
-413 VLDDAKEEA
+413 VLDDAKDEA

-441 YQDWVTSD
+441 YRDWVTSD
-449 KENMQRTELDSI
+449 KENMQKTELDSI
-461 ILPCKFQLIKGMVF
+461 MMPCKFQLIKGMVF

-492 KQKSSIIN
+492 KQKSIIIN
-500 SEGKEVGV
+500 STGKEVGV
-508 VKQIQDNGEN
+508 IKQIEDNGEN
-518 IQNAPK
+518 IKQAAK
-524 GSEVAISMNEPVIG
+524 GSEVSVSMNEPVIG

-558 LKDRYSDSLSED
+558 LKERYHDSLSDD
-570 ELAILNEI
+570 ESNILDEI
-578 IELRRKVVP
+578 ITLRRKVVP

>member
-54 LEDLCGNLLE
+54 LEQLCGNLLQ

-98 ISILVIDAMKGI
+98 ISILVIDAMKGL

-147 TSSLKQLDES
+147 TSSLKQLDE
-157 TRNNLDGRIYDVV
+157 TTQNNLDGRIYNVV
-170 GELSRHGIQSEA
+170 GELSRYGIQSEA

-226 VSGNTRGI
+226 VSDDTRGI

-253 DGILNKNDEI
+253 DGVLNKHDEI

-268 EGAVLTKI
+268 DGAVTTKI

-294 FSPVNQVVAA
+294 FTPVDQVVAA
-304 TGAKISTSDLEG
+304 SGVKISTSDLDG

-326 NDGNLELVKN
+326 TDGNIDSVKN

-345 FVETDNVGIIVKA
+345 FVETDSVGIIVKA

-366 VVDTLKESNIAIST
+366 VVDTLKENDISIST
-380 ADTGMVSRKDVIKA
+380 ADTGMVSRKDVVKA

-400 DKYLGSILAFGVK
+400 NKYLGSILAFGVK
-413 VLDDAKEEA
+413 VLDDAKDEA

-441 YQDWVTSD
+441 YRDWVTSD
-449 KENMQRTELDSI
+449 KENMQKTELDSI
-461 ILPCKFQLIKGMVF
+461 MMPCKFQLIKGMVF

-492 KQKSSIIN
+492 KQKSIIIN
-500 SEGKEVGV
+500 STGKEVGV
-508 VKQIQDNGEN
+508 IKQIEDNGEN
-518 IQNAPK
+518 IKQAAK
-524 GSEVAISMNEPVIG
+524 GSEVAVSMNEPVIG

-558 LKDRYSDSLSED
+558 LKERYHDSLSDD
-570 ELAILNEI
+570 ESNILDEI
-578 IELRRKVVP
+578 ITLRRKVVP

>member
-54 LEDLCGNLLE
+54 LEQLCGNLLQ

-98 ISILVIDAMKGI
+98 ISILVIDAMKGL

-142 PSSSL
+142 SSSSL
-147 TSSLKQLDES
+147 TSSLKQLDE
-157 TRNNLDGRIYDVV
+157 TTQDNLDGRIYNVV
-170 GELSRHGIQSEA
+170 GELSRYGIQSEA
-182 FYRLQDP
+182 FYRLQNP

-226 VSGNTRGI
+226 VSNETRGI

-253 DGILNKNDEI
+253 DGVLNKYDEI

-268 EGAVLTKI
+268 DGVVTTKI

-294 FSPVNQVVAA
+294 FTPVDQVVAA
-304 TGAKISTSDLEG
+304 SGVKISTSDLDG

-326 NDGNLELVKN
+326 TDSNIDSVKN

-345 FVETDNVGIIVKA
+345 FVETDSVGIIVKA

-366 VVDTLKESNIAIST
+366 VVDTLKENDISIST
-380 ADTGMVSRKDVIKA
+380 ADTGMVSRKDVVKA

-413 VLDDAKEEA
+413 VLDDAKDEA

-432 PVLYDLVDE
+432 PVIYDLVDE
-441 YQDWVTSD
+441 YRDWVTSD
-449 KENMQRTELDSI
+449 KENMQRTELDLI
-461 ILPCKFQLIKGMVF
+461 MMPCKFQLIKGMVF

-487 LGGSL
+487 LVGSL
-492 KQKSSIIN
+492 KQKSIIIN
-500 SEGKEVGV
+500 STGKEVGV
-508 VKQIQDNGEN
+508 IKQIEDNGEN
-518 IQNAPK
+518 IKQAAK
-524 GSEVAISMNEPVIG
+524 GSEVAVSMNEPVIG

-558 LKDRYSDSLSED
+558 LKERYHDSLSDD
-570 ELAILNEI
+570 ESNILDEI
-578 IELRRKVVP
+578 ITLRRKVVP

>member
-54 LEDLCGNLLE
+54 LEQLCGNLLQ

-98 ISILVIDAMKGI
+98 ISILVIDAMKGL

-142 PSSSL
+142 SSSSL
-147 TSSLKQLDES
+147 TSSLKQLDE
-157 TRNNLDGRIYDVV
+157 TTQDNLDGRIYNVV
-170 GELSRHGIQSEA
+170 GELSRYGIQSEA
-182 FYRLQDP
+182 FYRLQNP

-226 VSGNTRGI
+226 VSNETRGI

-248 NIILT
+248 NIILI
-253 DGILNKNDEI
+253 DGVLNKHDEI

-268 EGAVLTKI
+268 DGVVTTKI
-276 KAIFMPK
+276 KAMFMPK

-294 FSPVNQVVAA
+294 FTPVDQVVAA
-304 TGAKISTSDLEG
+304 SGVKISTSDLDG

-326 NDGNLELVKN
+326 TDSNIDSVKN

-345 FVETDNVGIIVKA
+345 FVETDSVGIIVKA

-366 VVDTLKESNIAIST
+366 VVDTLKENDISIST
-380 ADTGMVSRKDVIKA
+380 ADTGMVSRKDVVKA

-413 VLDDAKEEA
+413 VLDDAKDEA

-441 YQDWVTSD
+441 YRDWVTSD
-449 KENMQRTELDSI
+449 KENMQRTELDLI
-461 ILPCKFQLIKGMVF
+461 TMPCKFQLIKGMVF
-475 RRNGPAVCGVEI
+475 RRNSPAVCGVEI
-487 LGGSL
+487 LVGSL
-492 KQKSSIIN
+492 KQKSIIIN
-500 SEGKEVGV
+500 STGKEVGV
-508 VKQIQDNGEN
+508 IKQIEDNGEN
-518 IQNAPK
+518 IKQAAK
-524 GSEVAISMNEPVIG
+524 GSEVAVSMNEPVIG

-558 LKDRYSDSLSED
+558 LKERYHDSLSDD
-570 ELAILNEI
+570 ESNILDEI
-578 IELRRKVVP
+578 ITLRRKVVP

>member
-54 LEDLCGNLLE
+54 LEQLCGNLLQ

-98 ISILVIDAMKGI
+98 ISILVIDAMKGL

-142 PSSSL
+142 SSSSL
-147 TSSLKQLDES
+147 TSSLKQLDE
-157 TRNNLDGRIYDVV
+157 TTQDNLDGRIYNVV
-170 GELSRHGIQSEA
+170 GELSRYGIQSEA
-182 FYRLQDP
+182 FYRLQNP

-226 VSGNTRGI
+226 VSNETRGI

-253 DGILNKNDEI
+253 DGVLNKHDEI

-268 EGAVLTKI
+268 DGVVTTKI

-294 FSPVNQVVAA
+294 FTPVDRVVAA
-304 TGAKISTSDLEG
+304 SGVKISTSDLDG

-326 NDGNLELVKN
+326 TDSNIDSVKN

-345 FVETDNVGIIVKA
+345 FIETDSVGIIVKA

-366 VVDTLKESNIAIST
+366 VVDTLKENDISIST
-380 ADTGMVSRKDVIKA
+380 ADTGMVSRKDVVKA

-413 VLDDAKEEA
+413 VLDDAKDEA

-441 YQDWVTSD
+441 YRDWVTSD
-449 KENMQRTELDSI
+449 KENMQRTELDLI
-461 ILPCKFQLIKGMVF
+461 MMPCKFQLIKGMVF

-487 LGGSL
+487 LVGSL
-492 KQKSSIIN
+492 KQKSIIIN
-500 SEGKEVGV
+500 STGKEVGV
-508 VKQIQDNGEN
+508 IKQIEDNGEN
-518 IQNAPK
+518 IKQAAK
-524 GSEVAISMNEPVIG
+524 GSEVAVSMNEPVIG

-558 LKDRYSDSLSED
+558 LKERYHDSLSDD
-570 ELAILNEI
+570 ESNILDEI
-578 IELRRKVVP
+578 ITLRRKVVP

>member
-54 LEDLCGNLLE
+54 LEQLCGNLLQ

-147 TSSLKQLDES
+147 TSSLKQLDE
-157 TRNNLDGRIYDVV
+157 TTQNNLDGRIYNVV
-170 GELSRHGIQSEA
+170 GELSRYGIQSEA

-226 VSGNTRGI
+226 VSDDTRGI

-253 DGILNKNDEI
+253 DGVLNKHDEI

-268 EGAVLTKI
+268 DGAVTTKI

-294 FSPVNQVVAA
+294 FTPVDQVVAA
-304 TGAKISTSDLEG
+304 SGVKISTSDLDG

-326 NDGNLELVKN
+326 TDGNIDSVKN

-345 FVETDNVGIIVKA
+345 FVETDSVGIIVKA

-366 VVDTLKESNIAIST
+366 VVDTLKENDISIST
-380 ADTGMVSRKDVIKA
+380 ADTGMVSRKDVVKA

-400 DKYLGSILAFGVK
+400 NKYLGSILAFGVK
-413 VLDDAKEEA
+413 VLDDAKDEA

-441 YQDWVTSD
+441 YRDWVTSD

-461 ILPCKFQLIKGMVF
+461 MMPCKFQLIKGMVF

-492 KQKSSIIN
+492 KQKSIIIN
-500 SEGKEVGV
+500 STGKEVGV
-508 VKQIQDNGEN
+508 IKQIEDNGEN
-518 IQNAPK
+518 IKQAAK
-524 GSEVAISMNEPVIG
+524 GSEVAVSMNEPVIG

-558 LKDRYSDSLSED
+558 LKERYHDSLSDD
-570 ELAILNEI
+570 ESNILDEI
-578 IELRRKVVP
+578 ITLRRKVVP

>member
-71 IPGILVIDTPGHA
+71 IGHA

-128 LIALNKLDTVPGWR
+128 IIALNKLDTVPGWR

-189 QKQVAIVPVSAK
+189 KKQVAIVPVSAK

-226 VSGNTRGI
+226 VSGDTRGI

-326 NDGNLELVKN
+326 NDGNLDLVKN

-345 FVETDNVGIIVKA
+345 FVETDSVGIIVKA

-441 YQDWVTSD
+441 YRDWVTSD
-449 KENMQRTELDSI
+449 KENLQRTELDSI

-508 VKQIQDNGEN
+508 VKQIKDNGEN

-524 GSEVAISMNEPVIG
+524 GSEVSISMNEPVIG

-544 EILYSLPNDIGVRL
+544 EILYSLPANIGVRL
-558 LKDRYSDSLSED
+558 LKDRHSDSLSED
-570 ELAILNEI
+570 ELTILDEI

>member
-54 LEDLCGNLLE
+54 LEQLCGNLLQ

-147 TSSLKQLDES
+147 TSSLKQLDE
-157 TRNNLDGRIYDVV
+157 TTQNNLDGRIYNVV
-170 GELSRHGIQSEA
+170 GELSRYGIQSEA

-226 VSGNTRGI
+226 VSDDTRGI

-253 DGILNKNDEI
+253 DGVLNKHDEI

-268 EGAVLTKI
+268 DGAVTTKI

-294 FSPVNQVVAA
+294 FTPVDQVVAA
-304 TGAKISTSDLEG
+304 SGVKISTSDLDG

-326 NDGNLELVKN
+326 TDGNIDSVKN

-345 FVETDNVGIIVKA
+345 FVETDSVGIIVKA

-366 VVDTLKESNIAIST
+366 VVDTLKENAISIST
-380 ADTGMVSRKDVIKA
+380 ADTGMVSRKDVVKA

-400 DKYLGSILAFGVK
+400 NKYLGSILAFGVK
-413 VLDDAKEEA
+413 VLDDAKDEA

-441 YQDWVTSD
+441 YRDWVTSD
-449 KENMQRTELDSI
+449 KENMQKTELDSI
-461 ILPCKFQLIKGMVF
+461 MMPCKFQLIKGMVF

-492 KQKSSIIN
+492 KQKSIIIN
-500 SEGKEVGV
+500 STGKEVGV
-508 VKQIQDNGEN
+508 IKQIEDNGEN
-518 IQNAPK
+518 IKQAAK
-524 GSEVAISMNEPVIG
+524 GSEVAVSMNEPVIG

-558 LKDRYSDSLSED
+558 LKERYHDSLSDD
-570 ELAILNEI
+570 ESNILDEI
-578 IELRRKVVP
+578 ITLRRKVVP

>member
-54 LEDLCGNLLE
+54 LEQLCGDLLQ

-98 ISILVIDAMKGI
+98 ISILVIDAMKGL

-142 PSSSL
+142 SSSSL
-147 TSSLKQLDES
+147 TSSLKQLDE
-157 TRNNLDGRIYDVV
+157 TTQDNLDGRIYNVV
-170 GELSRHGIQSEA
+170 GELSRYGIQSEA
-182 FYRLQDP
+182 FYRLQNP

-226 VSGNTRGI
+226 VSNETRGI

-253 DGILNKNDEI
+253 DGVLNKYDEI

-268 EGAVLTKI
+268 DGVVTTKI

-294 FSPVNQVVAA
+294 FTPVDRVVAA
-304 TGAKISTSDLEG
+304 SGVKISTSDLDG

-326 NDGNLELVKN
+326 TDSNIDSVKN

-345 FVETDNVGIIVKA
+345 FIETDSVGIIVKA

-366 VVDTLKESNIAIST
+366 VVDTLKENDISIST
-380 ADTGMVSRKDVIKA
+380 ADTGMVSRKDVVKA

-413 VLDDAKEEA
+413 VLDDAKDEA

-441 YQDWVTSD
+441 YRDWVTSD
-449 KENMQRTELDSI
+449 KENMQRTELDLI
-461 ILPCKFQLIKGMVF
+461 MMPCKFQLIKGMVF

-487 LGGSL
+487 LVGSL
-492 KQKSSIIN
+492 KQKSIIIN
-500 SEGKEVGV
+500 STGKEVGV
-508 VKQIQDNGEN
+508 IKQIEDNGEK
-518 IQNAPK
+518 IKQAAK
-524 GSEVAISMNEPVIG
+524 GSEVAVSMNEPVIG

-558 LKDRYSDSLSED
+558 LKERYHDSLSDD
-570 ELAILNEI
+570 ESNILDEI
-578 IELRRKVVP
+578 ITLRRKVVP

>member
-189 QKQVAIVPVSAK
+189 KKQVAIVPVSAK

-326 NDGNLELVKN
+326 NDGNLDLVKN

-422 NKNGIRIFSQ
+422 NKNGIRIFSE

-441 YQDWVTSD
+441 YRDWVTSD
-449 KENMQRTELDSI
+449 KENLQRTELDSI

>member
-54 LEDLCGNLLE
+54 LEQLCGNLLQ

-147 TSSLKQLDES
+147 TSSLKQLDE
-157 TRNNLDGRIYDVV
+157 TTQNNLDGRIYNVV
-170 GELSRHGIQSEA
+170 GELSRYGIQSEA

-226 VSGNTRGI
+226 VSDDTRGI

-253 DGILNKNDEI
+253 DGVLNKHDEI

-268 EGAVLTKI
+268 DGAVTTKI

-294 FSPVNQVVAA
+294 FTPVDQVVAA
-304 TGAKISTSDLEG
+304 SGVKISTSDLDG

-326 NDGNLELVKN
+326 TDGNIDSVKN
-336 EIESEIKSI
+336 EIESEIKAI
-345 FVETDNVGIIVKA
+345 FVETDSVGIIVKA

-366 VVDTLKESNIAIST
+366 VVDTLKENDISIST
-380 ADTGMVSRKDVIKA
+380 ADTGMVSRKDVVKA

-400 DKYLGSILAFGVK
+400 NKYLGSILAFGVK
-413 VLDDAKEEA
+413 VLDDAKDEA

-441 YQDWVTSD
+441 YRDWVTSD
-449 KENMQRTELDSI
+449 KENMQKTELDSI
-461 ILPCKFQLIKGMVF
+461 MMPCKFQLIKGMVF

-487 LGGSL
+487 LVGSL
-492 KQKSSIIN
+492 KQKSIIIN
-500 SEGKEVGV
+500 STGKEVGV
-508 VKQIQDNGEN
+508 IKQIEDNGEN
-518 IQNAPK
+518 IKQAAK
-524 GSEVAISMNEPVIG
+524 GSEVAVSMNEPVIG

-558 LKDRYSDSLSED
+558 LKERYHDSLSDD
-570 ELAILNEI
+570 ESNILDEI
-578 IELRRKVVP
+578 ITLRRKVVP

>member
-54 LEDLCGNLLE
+54 LEQLCGNLLQ

-98 ISILVIDAMKGI
+98 ISILVIDAMKGL

-142 PSSSL
+142 SSSSL
-147 TSSLKQLDES
+147 TSSLKQLDE
-157 TRNNLDGRIYDVV
+157 TTQDNLDGRIYNVV
-170 GELSRHGIQSEA
+170 GELSRYGIQSEA
-182 FYRLQDP
+182 FYRLQNP

-226 VSGNTRGI
+226 VSNETRGI

-248 NIILT
+248 NIILI
-253 DGILNKNDEI
+253 DGVLNKHDEI

-268 EGAVLTKI
+268 DGVVTTKI
-276 KAIFMPK
+276 KAMFMPK

-294 FSPVNQVVAA
+294 FTPVDQVVAA
-304 TGAKISTSDLEG
+304 SGVKISTSDLDG

-326 NDGNLELVKN
+326 TDSNIDSVKN

-345 FVETDNVGIIVKA
+345 FVETDSVGIIVKA

-366 VVDTLKESNIAIST
+366 IVDTLKENDISIST
-380 ADTGMVSRKDVIKA
+380 ADTGMVSRKDVVKA

-413 VLDDAKEEA
+413 VLDDAKDEA

-441 YQDWVTSD
+441 YRDWVTSD
-449 KENMQRTELDSI
+449 KENMQRTELDLI
-461 ILPCKFQLIKGMVF
+461 IMPCKFQLIKGMVF

-487 LGGSL
+487 LVGSL
-492 KQKSSIIN
+492 KQKSIIIN
-500 SEGKEVGV
+500 STGKEVGV
-508 VKQIQDNGEN
+508 IKQIEDNGEN
-518 IQNAPK
+518 IKQAAK
-524 GSEVAISMNEPVIG
+524 GSEVAVSMNEPVIG
-538 RTIREG
+538 RTFREG

-558 LKDRYSDSLSED
+558 LKERYHDSLSDD
-570 ELAILNEI
+570 ESNILDEI
-578 IELRRKVVP
+578 ITLRRKVVP

>member
-128 LIALNKLDTVPGWR
+128 IIALNKLDTVPGWR

-189 QKQVAIVPVSAK
+189 KKQVAIVPVSAK

-226 VSGNTRGI
+226 VSGDTRGI

-326 NDGNLELVKN
+326 NDGNLELVKH

-345 FVETDNVGIIVKA
+345 FVETDSVGIIVKA

-441 YQDWVTSD
+441 YRDWVTSD
-449 KENMQRTELDSI
+449 KENLQRTELDSI

-508 VKQIQDNGEN
+508 VKQIKDNGEN

-524 GSEVAISMNEPVIG
+524 GSEVSISMNEPVIG

-544 EILYSLPNDIGVRL
+544 EILYSLPANIGVRL
-558 LKDRYSDSLSED
+558 LKDRHSDSLSED
-570 ELAILNEI
+570 ELTILDEI

>member
-54 LEDLCGNLLE
+54 LEQLCGDLLQ

-98 ISILVIDAMKGI
+98 ISILVIDAMKGL

-142 PSSSL
+142 SSSSL
-147 TSSLKQLDES
+147 TSSLKQLDE
-157 TRNNLDGRIYDVV
+157 TTQDNLDGRIYNVV
-170 GELSRHGIQSEA
+170 GELSRYGIQSEA
-182 FYRLQDP
+182 FYRLQNP

-226 VSGNTRGI
+226 VSNETRGI

-253 DGILNKNDEI
+253 DGVLNKHDEI

-268 EGAVLTKI
+268 DGVVTTKI

-294 FSPVNQVVAA
+294 FTPVDRVVAA
-304 TGAKISTSDLEG
+304 SGVKISTSDLDG

-326 NDGNLELVKN
+326 TDSNIDSVKN

-345 FVETDNVGIIVKA
+345 FVETDSVGIIVKA

-366 VVDTLKESNIAIST
+366 VVDTLKENDISIST
-380 ADTGMVSRKDVIKA
+380 ADTGMVSRKDVVKA

-413 VLDDAKEEA
+413 VLDDAKDEA

-441 YQDWVTSD
+441 YRDWVTSD
-449 KENMQRTELDSI
+449 KENMQRTELDLI
-461 ILPCKFQLIKGMVF
+461 MMPCKFQLIKGMVF

-487 LGGSL
+487 LVGSL
-492 KQKSSIIN
+492 KQKSIIIN
-500 SEGKEVGV
+500 STGKEVGV
-508 VKQIQDNGEN
+508 IKQIEDNGEN
-518 IQNAPK
+518 IKQAAK
-524 GSEVAISMNEPVIG
+524 GSEVAVSMNEPVIG

-558 LKDRYSDSLSED
+558 LKERYHDSLSDD
-570 ELAILNEI
+570 ESNILDEI
-578 IELRRKVVP
+578 ITLRRKVVP

>member
-54 LEDLCGNLLE
+54 LEQLCGNLLQ

-98 ISILVIDAMKGI
+98 ISILVIDAMKGL

-147 TSSLKQLDES
+147 TSSLKQLDE
-157 TRNNLDGRIYDVV
+157 TTQNNLDGRIYNVV
-170 GELSRHGIQSEA
+170 GELSRYGIQSEA

-226 VSGNTRGI
+226 VSDDTRGI

-248 NIILT
+248 NIILI
-253 DGILNKNDEI
+253 DGVLNKHDEI

-268 EGAVLTKI
+268 DGAVTTKI
-276 KAIFMPK
+276 KAMFMPK

-294 FSPVNQVVAA
+294 FTPVDQVVAA
-304 TGAKISTSDLEG
+304 SGVKISTSDLDG

-326 NDGNLELVKN
+326 TDGNIDSVKN

-345 FVETDNVGIIVKA
+345 FVETDSVGIIVKA

-366 VVDTLKESNIAIST
+366 VVDTLKENDISIST
-380 ADTGMVSRKDVIKA
+380 ADTGMVSRKDVVKA

-413 VLDDAKEEA
+413 VLDDAKDEA

-441 YQDWVTSD
+441 YRDWVTSD

-461 ILPCKFQLIKGMVF
+461 IMPCKFQLMKGMVF

-487 LGGSL
+487 LVGSL
-492 KQKSSIIN
+492 KQKSIIIN
-500 SEGKEVGV
+500 STGKEVGV
-508 VKQIQDNGEN
+508 IKQIEDNGEN
-518 IQNAPK
+518 IKQAAK
-524 GSEVAISMNEPVIG
+524 GSEVAVSMNEPVIG

-544 EILYSLPNDIGVRL
+544 EILYSLPNNIGVRL
-558 LKDRYSDSLSED
+558 LKERYHDSLSDD
-570 ELAILNEI
+570 ESNILDEI
-578 IELRRKVVP
+578 ITLRRKVVP